1 MDVDEDTE
9 IDWRSY
15 MQQVDQYIAG
25 EEDYLK
31 IKGDTGPLVYPALHV
46 YIYRGLHAI
55 TNNGT
60 NIVLAQVYFSVL
72 YLINLG
78 LAMACYS
85 AAKVF

>member
-1 MDVDEDTE
+1 
-9 IDWRSY
+9 
-15 MQQVDQYIAG
+15 MQQVEHYIAG

-55 TNNGT
+55 TNGGT
-60 NIVLAQVYFSVL
+60 NIVLAQVYFTII

-85 AAKVF
+85 AAKVFLLPLN